1 MHHHPPQSLKPHIW
15 GLISHLLFKDKVLCG
30 PFLYKMCG
38 NRAWLKLKLV
48 RALLNF
54 LNFLNFVVVIYF
66 VQKSY
71 VGDGFA
77 VYYHRIFAGSMH
89 CLKESLS
96 LINRTGAKESTRHWA
111 GVGRGSSLGFSV
123 VISSKEQWHCCSQ
136 LSLSMIG

>member
-1 MHHHPPQSLKPHIW
+1 MW
-15 GLISHLLFKDKVLCG
+15 
-30 PFLYKMCG
+30 G

-71 VGDGFA
+71 IGDGFA

-96 LINRTGAKESTRHWA
+96 LINRTGAKESTH
-111 GVGRGSSLGFSV
+111 VTGRGWGEEAHLALAV

-136 LSLSMIG
+136 LSLSVIG